1 MIPFYFRVKNT
12 RYNEGDDY
20 MFMFM
25 ILALILL
32 LLIGA
37 TVVMVSAV
45 GAVGI
50 IIFGDVIVCGLIIAL
65 IIKKIFFKKKRK

>member
-1 MIPFYFRVKNT
+1 
-12 RYNEGDDY
+12 
-20 MFMFM
+20 MFIFM

-37 TVVMVSAV
+37 TIAIVSAV

-50 IIFGDVIVCGLIIAL
+50 IIFGDVIVCGIILAW
-65 IIKKIFFKKKRK
+65 IIKKIFFSKKK